1 MASVRGTDPRL
12 VAGSDPDCV
21 TTNQDRDPTYPGT
34 GPDQLPWPTMEKKN
48 GQNWIEKIGH
58 TKRTHLSQRKRSP
71 NCFCFCFCSTPFF
84 LWFKGIKL
92 KEKSKIKKNRSPD
105 PAILGQVR
113 TWDPDP
119 GHFGPDFD
127 SRSGHG
133 SAFTDLWTGC
143 LPESTD
149 DGTLRTVFMD

>member
-1 MASVRGTDPRL
+1 M
-12 VAGSDPDCV
+12 
-21 TTNQDRDPTYPGT
+21 
-34 GPDQLPWPTMEKKN
+34 MEKKN
-48 GQNWIEKIGH
+48 GQNWIEKDRPH
-58 TKRTHLSQRKRSP
+58 QKNTSKPKKKKSELLLLLLLLLLYTFL
-71 NCFCFCFCSTPFF
+71 

-105 PAILGQVR
+105 PAIFGRVR
-113 TWDPDP
+113 TRDPDP

-127 SRSGHG
+127 SGSDHG
-133 SAFTDLWTGC
+133 SAFTDLWSGC